1 MCVQLW
7 DEGLKQ
13 RINDQYRT
21 TLVALYEN
29 LLLFQCS
36 DCVTFLIFFL
46 SHLFIIIGFT
56 ALHTHTHNLLPFSCV
71 SFSTTT
77 TYILQAGIDAPT
89 HEQKNAVPDLCLL
102 QLHPVLH
109 LTPSNSIILIIPPY
123 SCFKVCYPQSPKF
136 NILIVETL
144 SSCLFNLCKH
154 PLQVIKVR

>member
-1 MCVQLW
+1 MISIAIGRHQWLYT
-7 DEGLKQ
+7 
-13 RINDQYRT
+13 RIFSCSN
-21 TLVALYEN
+21 ALIVSPFLSFSFPICS
-29 LLLFQCS
+29 LLL
-36 DCVTFLIFFL
+36 VL
-46 SHLFIIIGFT
+46 
-56 ALHTHTHNLLPFSCV
+56 LHYTHTHNLLPFSCV